1 MKYES
6 NQPVLEF
13 IFALVEKKPF
23 EGARLVQRIKVGRVL
38 CKSSAQLCVHGRVL
52 RFIESFLEDLR
63 KNEKEKLEKMRT
75 KDRANFSDENRA

>member
-13 IFALVEKKPF
+13 IFALVEKKSF

-63 KNEKEKLEKMRT
+63 RKREREI
-75 KDRANFSDENRA
+75 